1 MRKYFIFSLILVIPI
16 IYSCKEML
24 LTYKD
29 SGKTIT
35 LAKGQMLKIQL
46 PANASTGNIWR
57 NTIYNDSIISRIGKP
72 NYMLSDDG
80 SVGATGT
87 LTLRFRAI
95 NTGSSK
101 LFMEY
106 GSRFDI
112 NKPILKEFSLDINV
126 VEVQ

>member
-1 MRKYFIFSLILVIPI
+1 MF
-16 IYSCKEML
+16 

-46 PANASTGNIWR
+46 PANASTGNVWR
-57 NTIYNDSIISRIGKP
+57 KTVYNDSIISRIGKP

-80 SVGATGT
+80 AVGASGT
-87 LTLRFRAI
+87 LTIRYKAI
-95 NTGSSK
+95 NTGTTDF
-101 LFMEY
+101 FMEY
-106 GSRFDI
+106 GSRFDV
-112 NKPILKEFSLDINV
+112 NEPSLKEFTLSINV